1 MSSVNEAA
9 GAKTELGSDLEEGL
23 LALSRNQNITFRLYA
38 RVVLPLDG
46 FIFWVRADLLSDDSF
61 LTAAQLSSIEMV
73 PKTIDAFGSLHY
85 ATETLQEEAE
95 TFGRNRVIFTSVREV
110 QDLNKIAPGTLYI
123 GEFEGIRFAFSSRG
137 SFYRQAALYHY
148 VGFAV
153 YPDMETQIIDS
164 LVDFDSKDLI
174 VSNSLPAWLA
184 LNSYKPFYG
193 FGNPGVVLYPSFLSP
208 ENIDPPFATVHVVPE
223 GTRALASAPHIGQ
236 TTSSHSQLS
245 SDTVRITLWGLRNA
259 QALDFI
265 DCVNQYSTDMG
276 VIGIMNLPIVRDEK
290 RTQSELGTLA
300 MKKIIDY
307 EISYHQNRVN
317 TVARQVIKSTIPNIY
332 INSKA

>member
-1 MSSVNEAA
+1 
-9 GAKTELGSDLEEGL
+9 
-23 LALSRNQNITFRLYA
+23 
-38 RVVLPLDG
+38 
-46 FIFWVRADLLSDDSF
+46 
-61 LTAAQLSSIEMV
+61 
-73 PKTIDAFGSLHY
+73 
-85 ATETLQEEAE
+85 
-95 TFGRNRVIFTSVREV
+95 
-110 QDLNKIAPGTLYI
+110 
-123 GEFEGIRFAFSSRG
+123 
-137 SFYRQAALYHY
+137 
-148 VGFAV
+148 
-153 YPDMETQIIDS
+153 
-164 LVDFDSKDLI
+164 LI